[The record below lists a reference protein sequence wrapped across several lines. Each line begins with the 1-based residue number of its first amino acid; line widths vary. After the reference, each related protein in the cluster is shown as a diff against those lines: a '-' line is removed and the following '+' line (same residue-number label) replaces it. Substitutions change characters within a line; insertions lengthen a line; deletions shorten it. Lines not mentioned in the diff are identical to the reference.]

1 MQNSKL
7 APALAALAALAALGL
22 GGCGG
27 GGGGGDD
34 APGDGPFTIDID
46 NGSCGDQLN
55 FTGEYVDWDND
66 TSFCGI
72 FDALFEVQGGGAM
85 DSTAPNGRFE
95 GLCIPRDP
103 VTLLDVTPPA
113 GDSPCATP
121 ASPYPMAGIAVANRD
136 VILAGGFFSAR
147 AFTSARRDSFFAQ
160 AGFSFAPALAQVFVH
175 VHGTPR
181 AVSIAAAHAPTHA
194 VVNRAW
200 VPGDTGADVFFP
212 NVDVGTG
219 STTLSVAGGAIGT
232 GMIPLVGGKF
242 TYVSVYA
249 R

>member
-1 MQNSKL
+1 MFSTRFACAL
-7 APALAALAALAALGL
+7 VAVTALATLVLGA
-22 GGCGG
+22 CD
-27 GGGGGDD
+27 GGGGDD
-34 APGDGPFTIDID
+34 APDDGPFTIDID

-55 FTGEYVDWDND
+55 FTGEVVDWDTD
-66 TSFCGI
+66 ATFCGI
-72 FDALFEVQGGGAM
+72 FDATLEVQNGGAM

-95 GLCIPRDP
+95 GICIPRDP
-103 VTLLDVTPPA
+103 VTLLDLTPPA
-113 GDSPCATP
+113 GNSPCATP
-121 ASPYPMAGIAVANRD
+121 ASPYPMSGIVVANRA

-147 AFTSARRDSFFAQ
+147 AFTAARRDSFFAQ

-181 AVSIAAAHAPTHA
+181 AVSIGAAHAPAQA
-194 VVNRAW
+194 VAGVNWA
-200 VPGDTGADVFFP
+200 PGDTGHEVFFP
-212 NVDVGTG
+212 NVDPAAG

-232 GMIPLVGGKF
+232 GMIPLAAGKF